1 MQFFGGSEISPSP
14 PARTGAGNNAHMMYI
29 FNRNGACLL
38 YREWNRPL
46 WTLNAQQD
54 HKLMFGL
61 LFSLKSLTAKM
72 DPTSS
77 SPLLSSHLSKLL
89 QQAHVTPFRGHGGF
103 LKTVKHLPGMVY
115 WPKLKY
121 DVKALVQQCFTCQ
134 KNKYQTQSLAGL
146 LQPLSVPEQIWEDN
160 SLDFIVGLPKSDGY
174 DAILVVVH
182 RLSKYCHFIPL
193 SHPYT
198 AKSVAACFC
207 EEIVWLHGMPCFV
220 LSN

>member
-1 MQFFGGSEISPSP
+1 MPSDFLELKEALTTDSFTASIVTALKENP
-14 PARTGAGNNAHMMYI
+14 SSCPCYSLVEQKFY
-29 FNRNGACLL
+29 FNGRLVIPC
-38 YREWNRPL
+38 
-46 WTLNAQQD
+46 
-54 HKLMFGL
+54 
-61 LFSLKSLTAKM
+61 
-72 DPTSS
+72 SS

-134 KNKYQTQSLAGL
+134 KNKYETQSLAGL

-193 SHPYT
+193 SHPYA